1 MKKTTL
7 FKTSILMLFVVGT
20 AFSQKSIELKYNLK
34 TNDQYNYNTE
44 TSQMITIEAEGQEM
58 EMEMAIQMNLVYK
71 ILNKPDNAIE
81 LDGTIKR
88 IKLAQSFYGM
98 EINYDSDSI
107 TTGNPM
113 IEQLN
118 DEFKKVIDQSFK
130 ISMDTQGKLSSM
142 DLSLIG
148 DNKEISNNF
157 NSGTSLAIYPT
168 HKVNVGDSWN
178 EDIKPTEESDMEYK
192 VKYTL
197 LNIKGK
203 QATIGIEGVIT
214 ANTVNNVDLM
224 MDGTVTGEMTV
235 DIETGWLIESLMT
248 QNLTMEIQQEDMT
261 FPATAIGTIRN
272 TSSKI

>member
-98 EINYDSDSI
+98 EI
-107 TTGNPM
+107 
-113 IEQLN
+113 N